1 MNLFL
6 WDDTQLQPQRA
17 SQALKIRQSSANATC
32 RNVAGPQCPITISI
46 SFSPGILGPSL
57 PEHIF
62 AMDPPSPRLL
72 SHQFTRIIKH
82 PVDKQD
88 RDRILFCVLFFFSCK
103 SSLQKKKKKKFS
115 LVVFFKFP
123 DSVFPSFFKVIDFK
137 IYF

>member
-46 SFSPGILGPSL
+46 SFSPGTLGPSL

-62 AMDPPSPRLL
+62 AIDPPSPRLL

-103 SSLQKKKKKKFS
+103 SSLQKKKKKNFLLWCS
-115 LVVFFKFP
+115 LSFQILFFLAFLR
-123 DSVFPSFFKVIDFK
+123 
-137 IYF
+137 